1 MLALPKFRYAA
12 VLFALMA
19 VFPVF
24 AGDQKVKATLVWG
37 TNDEKPPS
45 DQKLKIADE
54 KMVKGLRHFKW
65 KNYYEMT
72 NTTIALTGN
81 AVNRVRLSDKCE
93 VELQSVEK
101 QGLEAKLFGE
111 GKLVYT
117 KKGNIPAGEHF
128 ALGADDPKNS
138 SVWFVILTP
147 IAPPK

>member
-1 MLALPKFRYAA
+1 MSLPQFRLAA
-12 VLFALMA
+12 VLFALLA
-19 VFPVF
+19 VVPVF

-37 TNDEKPPS
+37 TSDEKPPTE
-45 DQKLKIADE
+45 KYKIADE

-65 KNYYEMT
+65 KNYYEVT
-72 NTTIALTGN
+72 NTTVALTGA

-93 VELQSVEK
+93 VELQNVDK
-101 QGLEAKLFGE
+101 GGLEAKLFGE

-147 IAPPK
+147 VK